1 MYQSGNWNIYGCDYY
16 IFLSKTH
23 YYLKSVIK
31 LGKLEDVMG
40 IFEPL
45 KSGNQE

>member
-1 MYQSGNWNIYGCDYY
+1 MDIELYTDVTIIPFY
-16 IFLSKTH
+16 LKTH

-31 LGKLEDVMG
+31 LGKLEDVRG